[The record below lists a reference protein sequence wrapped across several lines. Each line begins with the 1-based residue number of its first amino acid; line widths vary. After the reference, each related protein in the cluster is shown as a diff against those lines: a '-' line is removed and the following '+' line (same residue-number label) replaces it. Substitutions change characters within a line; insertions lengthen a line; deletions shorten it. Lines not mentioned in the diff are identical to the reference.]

1 MSTLKAINV
10 QHPSSSTINIVNDS
24 SGNITVGNN
33 LTVTGT
39 STITGNETVSG
50 TLSMGSSFKR
60 NRIINGNMGVWQ
72 RGTSGFT
79 TSGNYAA
86 DRWFVTASTSLSAVA
101 QSTDVPSGFKYSISI
116 NGTNYPSLIQRI
128 ESVNTTDLV
137 GQSVTISFWLKQTV
151 GAGASSV
158 AVYLNYPSATDN
170 YTSSTNISPTQYLTA
185 TSSWTQYIF
194 TVASLPSGAAN
205 GLGLVFAAQS
215 SGAATFLV
223 TGVQLEVGTKA
234 TPYEMQIYS
243 DQLAQCQRYY
253 EVNNLSSSTY
263 YYVTLISNDAS
274 YRAASS
280 TFVVTKRTAPT
291 MVFSSSGASIG
302 SAGSLNTNV
311 AGWNWTGGPGYTVG
325 TAYTVGNWTAS
336 SEL

>member
-1 MSTLKAINV
+1 MSGTLKVTTLQDGA
-10 QHPSSSTINIVNDS
+10 SSTANMTFDS
-24 SGNITVGNN
+24 SGNATVGNN

-39 STITGNETVSG
+39 AA
-50 TLSMGSSFKR
+50 MASSFKR

-101 QSTDVPSGFKYSISI
+101 QSTDVPSGYKYSISI
-116 NGTNYPSLIQRI
+116 NGTNYPSMFQRI

-151 GAGASSV
+151 GAGAASI

-185 TSSWTQYIF
+185 TSSWAQYVL
-194 TVASLPSGAAN
+194 TVSSLPSGVAN
-205 GLGLVFAAQS
+205 GLQLGFAAQG
-215 SGAATFLV
+215 SGAATFYV

-243 DQLAQCQRYY
+243 DQLAQCQRYCQIAPSPFTVPNY
-253 EVNNLSSSTY
+253 ARTTTQVFANY
-263 YYVTLISNDAS
+263 AYPVTM
-274 YRAASS
+274 RAAPTASFTTANWGLVS
-280 TFVVTKRTAPT
+280 GGTFITPSALAAD
-291 MVFSSSGASIG
+291 SSGVQTFQFYATVAS
-302 SAGSLNTNV
+302 T
-311 AGWNWTGGPGYTVG
+311 TVG
-325 TAYTVGNWTAS
+325 FGGNTYTTSANGFVLS